1 MNQTAFFCFYFVVV
15 EKRVWWIS
23 IGSFVLQTPRF
34 WELLIGVDNYKG
46 PFNEVRVTSNLCICL
61 NQKDTNNNSCSA
73 ITNDDLFRIIRLHAN
88 TEQTACDE
96 NNNDTHITEVTCTSL
111 KGPF

>member
-1 MNQTAFFCFYFVVV
+1 MNQTAFLFLFCGGGKKGLVDLH
-15 EKRVWWIS
+15 R
-23 IGSFVLQTPRF
+23 GFVLQTPRF

-73 ITNDDLFRIIRLHAN
+73 ITNDDLFRIIRLHDR
-88 TEQTACDE
+88 QPVMKIIM
-96 NNNDTHITEVTCTSL
+96 THI
-111 KGPF
+111 